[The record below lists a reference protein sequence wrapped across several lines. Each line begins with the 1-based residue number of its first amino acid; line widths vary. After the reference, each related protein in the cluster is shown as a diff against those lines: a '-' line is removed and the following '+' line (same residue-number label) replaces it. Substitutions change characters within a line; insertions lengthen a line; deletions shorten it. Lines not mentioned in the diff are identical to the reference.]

1 MKTNISKHIRLGI
14 FVSLGMAAFILGI
27 FFIGGEQQLFR
38 STFRISGVFRDVAGL
53 QPGNNVRLSGIN
65 VGVVDDIRIVSDTT
79 VTVDILVDERTRQF
93 IRKDAIASIGSEGLM
108 GNKTLILS
116 PGTGGA
122 MPIEEGDM
130 VKTVQP
136 MMVEDLLLSL
146 KGTVD
151 NTTKITSDLAQ
162 ITDNIQSGKGTIGR
176 LLMDRSLRQN
186 FDSTFTNLKEASA
199 EFKMVMKKVNS
210 MDDVLVALRAAIDN
224 TSSITSDLSKI
235 TRNIESGNGT
245 LGGLL
250 MDQSL
255 KHNLDSTMVNLKE
268 GSVELRLLMEKA
280 KSSWLLW
287 GF

>member
-14 FVSLGMAAFILGI
+14 FVSLGVAAFIFGI

-53 QPGNNVRLSGIN
+53 QPGNNVRLSGIT
-65 VGVVDDIRIVSDTT
+65 VGVVDDIRIISDTT
-79 VTVDILVDERTRQF
+79 VRVDILVDERTRQF

-116 PGTGGA
+116 PGTGGTRE
-122 MPIEEGDM
+122 IEEGDI
-130 VKTVQP
+130 VETVPP

-146 KGTVD
+146 KGTID
-151 NTTKITSDLAQ
+151 NTSKITSDLAD
-162 ITDNIQSGKGTIGR
+162 ITGNIQSGRGTIGR
-176 LLMDRSLRQN
+176 LLMDRSWRQN
-186 FDSTFTNLKEASA
+186 FDSTFTNVKEGSS
-199 EFKMVMKKVNS
+199 EFRMLMKKVNG
-210 MDDVLVALRAAIDN
+210 MDDVLVTLRAAIEN
-224 TSSITSDLSKI
+224 TSSITSDLARI
-235 TRNIESGNGT
+235 TANIQSGEGT

-250 MDQSL
+250 MDKTL

-268 GSVELRLLMEKA
+268 GSAEMRLLMEKA
-280 KSSWLLW
+280 RSSWLLW

>member
-1 MKTNISKHIRLGI
+1 MKTNISKHIRLGM
-14 FVSLGMAAFILGI
+14 FVSLGMAAFIFGI

-38 STFRISGVFRDVAGL
+38 STFRISGIFKDVAGL

-79 VTVDILVDERTRQF
+79 VRVDILVDERTKEF

-116 PGTGGA
+116 PGTGGT
-122 MPIEEGDM
+122 MQIEDGD
-130 VKTVQP
+130 TVETAQP
-136 MMVEDLLLSL
+136 MTMEDLLLSL
-146 KGTVD
+146 KGTID
-151 NTTKITSDLAQ
+151 NTSSITSDLAR
-162 ITDNIQSGKGTIGR
+162 ITGTIQSGEGTIGR
-176 LLMDRSLRQN
+176 LLMDRTLSEK
-186 FDSTFTNLKEASA
+186 FDSTFTNLKEGSD
-199 EFKMVMKKVNS
+199 EFRTLMKKVNS
-210 MDDVLVALRAAIDN
+210 MDDVLASLRTAIDN
-224 TSSITSDLSKI
+224 TSSITNDLSRI

-255 KHNLDSTMVNLKE
+255 RHSLDSTMVNLKE
-268 GSVELRLLMEKA
+268 GSAELRLLMEKA
-280 KSSWLLW
+280 KHSWLLW